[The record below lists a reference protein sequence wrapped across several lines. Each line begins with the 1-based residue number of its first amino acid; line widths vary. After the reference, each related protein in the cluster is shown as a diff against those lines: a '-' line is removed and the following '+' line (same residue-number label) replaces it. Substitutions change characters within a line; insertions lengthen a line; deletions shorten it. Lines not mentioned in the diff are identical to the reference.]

1 MQTIKILLIL
11 TSILKLNFFFVNSA
25 PVDLESSSELIS
37 TDSESEP
44 EFDLIDVSSFTN
56 SSNDLEDDA
65 DLFVAYF
72 NEQLQQHYNN
82 IETFELD
89 RAALTWDFVNMFFS
103 ATGAMEGCSFPA
115 NVPVQSHKH
124 IMCGLGVA
132 GITFNFAAI
141 FIKVFD
147 DVFGGN

>member
-56 SSNDLEDDA
+56 S
-65 DLFVAYF
+65 
-72 NEQLQQHYNN
+72 
-82 IETFELD
+82 
-89 RAALTWDFVNMFFS
+89 
-103 ATGAMEGCSFPA
+103 
-115 NVPVQSHKH
+115 
-124 IMCGLGVA
+124 
-132 GITFNFAAI
+132 
-141 FIKVFD
+141 
-147 DVFGGN
+147 

>member
-115 NVPVQSHKH
+115 NVP
-124 IMCGLGVA
+124 
-132 GITFNFAAI
+132 
-141 FIKVFD
+141 
-147 DVFGGN
+147 